1 MERRQKLQRIRRVS
15 EFREEENARKCLH
28 TKRSYSSCSNREEKI
43 KTSGIHGP
51 IDISYAETSLL
62 PIRRGGKN
70 SAGEIYHPEIQT
82 KCEIRSSGTPI
93 RGENID
99 ES

>member
-1 MERRQKLQRIRRVS
+1 MQVFATIKY
-15 EFREEENARKCLH
+15 
-28 TKRSYSSCSNREEKI
+28 SYF
-43 KTSGIHGP
+43 P
-51 IDISYAETSLL
+51 FDVA
-62 PIRRGGKN
+62 GKN